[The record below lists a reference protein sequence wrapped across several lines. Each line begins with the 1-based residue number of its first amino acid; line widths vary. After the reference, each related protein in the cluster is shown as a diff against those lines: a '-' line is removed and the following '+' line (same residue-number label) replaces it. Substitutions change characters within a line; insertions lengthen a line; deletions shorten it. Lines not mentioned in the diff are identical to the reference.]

1 MRSNIIVADFSG
13 GGRKITAAALYQY
26 DFGQILQFSG
36 IDDLPAAYEVHFS
49 NDKDTGYTK
58 TQIGSENGVA
68 IPDEYFLTG
77 QPIYVW
83 LFLHAGET
91 DGETVYQVTIPI
103 NKRSRPADY
112 APTAVEQSAIT
123 QAIAALNVAVESA
136 EDAQEAAETAQ
147 GKAEDAQEGAE
158 SAQSKA
164 EEAQAAAEA
173 AKADVEANTLKAE
186 GYAVGQQNGSNVSP
200 DSPYYHNNAKY
211 YKEQAEAVEVA
222 AEQEIGAAKTAALSA
237 IFDAESVAESEID
250 TAKAAAITAVEA
262 AGSAQVQAVE
272 AAGATQ
278 TAAARAQAEA
288 AAASASSAGQAKS
301 AAETA
306 QGKAETAQ
314 GKAEDAQSAAE
325 TAAQSVSASAAQ
337 IAKNA
342 SDIERLNAGVDV
354 LFDFHKTSLTWGE
367 IVALIESGEMSEIF
381 PVASQIKDVWKNTS
395 DASVEF
401 PWDIVHYSQNG
412 DTWLKLHYAAPEAL
426 QFDAPE
432 AIYYFDGTEPAGTYH
447 IPIGSSYGTGW
458 VAGHSI
464 QFTLT
469 AAPDEGDQLF
479 IDCGTNY
486 ANDPADGRA
495 WRVYDA
501 GGTTVKQSGTTS
513 EGTGGTSLGTIGNV
527 NAHRTNGRLN
537 AISRVVYGY
546 ARWSQSAMRQYF
558 NSADVNWWTMKN
570 PWDRPPAQASTI
582 RGFLCGFSQD
592 FLDHLEETEVVTALN
607 TQEGFSETTETTL
620 DKIFLPSLE
629 QMYINP
635 QLAGVEGESWDYYKA
650 LAEEAGL
657 PGKFQ
662 QYQTYPILISYNAS
676 NTSSAVSVF
685 LRSCNRGYAYYE
697 WLVNYSGYVDT
708 YFAYSASRG
717 CPACKF
723 KKSVQS

>member
-1 MRSNIIVADFSG
+1 MATIVKDLGAVSAYAYAVEQGYTGTEEEFAELMASYATVAQSAAASA
-13 GGRKITAAALYQY
+13 TAAA
-26 DFGQILQFSG
+26 
-36 IDDLPAAYEVHFS
+36 
-49 NDKDTGYTK
+49 
-58 TQIGSENGVA
+58 
-68 IPDEYFLTG
+68 
-77 QPIYVW
+77 
-83 LFLHAGET
+83 
-91 DGETVYQVTIPI
+91 
-103 NKRSRPADY
+103 
-112 APTAVEQSAIT
+112 QSAT
-123 QAIAALNVAVESA
+123 AAAGSA
-136 EDAQEAAETAQ
+136 SSASGSAATATTKASEAASSASSASGSASTASAKASEAATSATNAGTSASAAAGSASTASTAATSATNAKTAAETAQ
-147 GKAEDAQEGAE
+147 
-158 SAQSKA
+158 
-164 EEAQAAAEA
+164 
-173 AKADVEANTLKAE
+173 T
-186 GYAVGQQNGSNVSP
+186 
-200 DSPYYHNNAKY
+200 
-211 YKEQAEAVEVA
+211 
-222 AEQEIGAAKTAALSA
+222 
-237 IFDAESVAESEID
+237 
-250 TAKAAAITAVEA
+250 
-262 AGSAQVQAVE
+262 
-272 AAGATQ
+272 
-278 TAAARAQAEA
+278 
-288 AAASASSAGQAKS
+288 

-367 IVALIESGEMSEIF
+367 IVALIEGGEMSEIF

-395 DASVEF
+395 DSSVEF

-432 AIYYFDGTEPAGTYH
+432 AAYYFDGTEPAGTYH
-447 IPIGSSYGTGW
+447 IPIGSAYGTGW
-458 VAGHSI
+458 VVGHSI

-558 NSADVNWWTMKN
+558 NSAEVSWWTMKN

-607 TQEGFSETTETTL
+607 TQEGFAEATETTL

-676 NTSSAVSVF
+676 NTSSAVIVF
-685 LRSCNRGYAYYE
+685 LRSCYRGSAYNE
-697 WLVNYSGYVDT
+697 WFVYTSGNVST
-708 YFAYSASRG
+708 SNANNASRG

>member
-1 MRSNIIVADFSG
+1 MSKYLGDVS
-13 GGRKITAAALYQY
+13 
-26 DFGQILQFSG
+26 
-36 IDDLPAAYEVHFS
+36 AYAYAVS
-49 NDKDTGYTK
+49 QGYTG
-58 TQIGSENGVA
+58 TEEEFAELMASYATVA
-68 IPDEYFLTG
+68 
-77 QPIYVW
+77 
-83 LFLHAGET
+83 
-91 DGETVYQVTIPI
+91 
-103 NKRSRPADY
+103 
-112 APTAVEQSAIT
+112 
-123 QAIAALNVAVESA
+123 
-136 EDAQEAAETAQ
+136 
-147 GKAEDAQEGAE
+147 
-158 SAQSKA
+158 
-164 EEAQAAAEA
+164 
-173 AKADVEANTLKAE
+173 
-186 GYAVGQQNGSNVSP
+186 QN
-200 DSPYYHNNAKY
+200 
-211 YKEQAEAVEVA
+211 
-222 AEQEIGAAKTAALSA
+222 
-237 IFDAESVAESEID
+237 
-250 TAKAAAITAVEA
+250 
-262 AGSAQVQAVE
+262 
-272 AAGATQ
+272 
-278 TAAARAQAEA
+278 
-288 AAASASSAGQAKS
+288 AAASASAAAQSATAAAGSASSASGSAETATTKASEAASSASTASGAASTATTKASEAATSAINAGNSATAAAGSASTASTAATTATGAKS
-301 AAETA
+301 AAQAA
-306 QGKAETAQ
+306 QT
-314 GKAEDAQSAAE
+314 AAE

-337 IAKNA
+337 ISKNA

-367 IVALIESGEMSEIF
+367 IVALIEGGEMSEIF

-395 DASVEF
+395 DASMEF

-432 AIYYFDGTEPAGTYH
+432 AIYYFDGTEAAGTYH

-458 VAGHSI
+458 VVGHSI

-558 NSADVNWWTMKN
+558 NSAEVSWWTMKN

-629 QMYINP
+629 QMYIAP

-650 LAEEAGL
+650 LAVEAGL

-662 QYQTYPILISYNAS
+662 QYQTYPILITYNAQ
-676 NTSSAVSVF
+676 NTSSAVYVF
-685 LRSCNRGYAYYE
+685 LRSCNRGNASNE
-697 WLVNYSGYVDT
+697 WYVNTSGYVST
-708 YFAYSASRG
+708 NYACIAVRG

>member
-1 MRSNIIVADFSG
+1 MSKYLGDVS
-13 GGRKITAAALYQY
+13 
-26 DFGQILQFSG
+26 
-36 IDDLPAAYEVHFS
+36 AYAYAVS
-49 NDKDTGYTK
+49 QGYTG
-58 TQIGSENGVA
+58 TEEEFAELMASYATVA
-68 IPDEYFLTG
+68 
-77 QPIYVW
+77 
-83 LFLHAGET
+83 
-91 DGETVYQVTIPI
+91 
-103 NKRSRPADY
+103 
-112 APTAVEQSAIT
+112 
-123 QAIAALNVAVESA
+123 
-136 EDAQEAAETAQ
+136 
-147 GKAEDAQEGAE
+147 
-158 SAQSKA
+158 
-164 EEAQAAAEA
+164 
-173 AKADVEANTLKAE
+173 
-186 GYAVGQQNGSNVSP
+186 QN
-200 DSPYYHNNAKY
+200 
-211 YKEQAEAVEVA
+211 
-222 AEQEIGAAKTAALSA
+222 
-237 IFDAESVAESEID
+237 
-250 TAKAAAITAVEA
+250 
-262 AGSAQVQAVE
+262 
-272 AAGATQ
+272 
-278 TAAARAQAEA
+278 
-288 AAASASSAGQAKS
+288 AAASASAAAQSATAAAGSASSASGSAETATTKASEAASSASTASGAASTATTKASEAATSATNAGNSATAAAGSASTASTAATTATGAKS
-301 AAETA
+301 AAQAAQTAAETA

-314 GKAEDAQSAAE
+314 GKAEDAQGAAE

-367 IVALIESGEMSEIF
+367 IVALIEGGEMSEIS

-447 IPIGSSYGTGW
+447 IPIGSAYGTGW
-458 VAGHSI
+458 VVGHSI

-479 IDCGTNY
+479 IDCGTNN
-486 ANDPADGRA
+486 ANDPADGRT

-558 NSADVNWWTMKN
+558 NSAEVSWWTMKN

-607 TQEGFSETTETTL
+607 TQEGFAETTETTL

-635 QLAGVEGESWDYYKA
+635 QLAGVEGESWDYYKD
-650 LAEEAGL
+650 LAAEAGL
-657 PGKFQ
+657 SGKFQ
-662 QYQTYPILISYNAS
+662 TGQTYPILITYNAQ
-676 NTSSAVSVF
+676 NTSSAVGVF
-685 LRSCNRGYAYYE
+685 LRSCGRGYANYE
-697 WLVNYSGYVDT
+697 WVVITSGYVGNSI
-708 YFAYSASRG
+708 AYYALRG

>member
-1 MRSNIIVADFSG
+1 MATIVKNLGPVTAYGYAKEQGYTGTEEEFAELMASYATVAEEAAESAAAAAQSATEAATSETNAG
-13 GGRKITAAALYQY
+13 ASATAAA
-26 DFGQILQFSG
+26 GSASSASSSAG
-36 IDDLPAAYEVHFS
+36 TATTKAAE
-49 NDKDTGYTK
+49 
-58 TQIGSENGVA
+58 
-68 IPDEYFLTG
+68 
-77 QPIYVW
+77 
-83 LFLHAGET
+83 
-91 DGETVYQVTIPI
+91 
-103 NKRSRPADY
+103 AD
-112 APTAVEQSAIT
+112 QSAT
-123 QAIAALNVAVESA
+123 AASGSA
-136 EDAQEAAETAQ
+136 TAAAGSASTAST
-147 GKAEDAQEGAE
+147 AAT
-158 SAQSKA
+158 SATNAKT
-164 EEAQAAAEA
+164 AAEA
-173 AKADVEANTLKAE
+173 A
-186 GYAVGQQNGSNVSP
+186 
-200 DSPYYHNNAKY
+200 
-211 YKEQAEAVEVA
+211 
-222 AEQEIGAAKTAALSA
+222 
-237 IFDAESVAESEID
+237 
-250 TAKAAAITAVEA
+250 
-262 AGSAQVQAVE
+262 
-272 AAGATQ
+272 Q
-278 TAAARAQAEA
+278 T
-288 AAASASSAGQAKS
+288 

-325 TAAQSVSASAAQ
+325 TAAQSVSASASQ
-337 IAKNA
+337 IAQNA
-342 SDIERLNAGVDV
+342 SDISDLRDAVAVTFSASDSVDAGDYVFYSGNLYRCIANHTGAWNAAHFEKVEVGGELERLNAGIDV

-381 PVASQIKDVWKNTS
+381 PVASQIKDTWKNTS
-395 DASVEF
+395 DTSVEF
-401 PWDIVHYSQNG
+401 PWDVVHYSANG

-447 IPIGSSYGTGW
+447 IPIGSSYGKGW
-458 VAGHSI
+458 VVGHSI

-479 IDCGTNY
+479 IDCGTNN
-486 ANDPADGRA
+486 ANDPADGRT

-527 NAHRTNGRLN
+527 NAHRTNGRLC

-558 NSADVNWWTMKN
+558 NSADVNWWIMKN

-607 TQEGFSETTETTL
+607 TQEGFAEATETTL

-650 LAEEAGL
+650 LAVEAGL

-662 QYQTYPILISYNAS
+662 QHQTHPILISYNAS

-685 LRSCNRGYAYYE
+685 LRSCTRGNATYGWYVNTNGTVDSYGTAYY
-697 WLVNYSGYVDT
+697 
-708 YFAYSASRG
+708 AIRG

>member
-1 MRSNIIVADFSG
+1 MSKYLGDVS
-13 GGRKITAAALYQY
+13 
-26 DFGQILQFSG
+26 
-36 IDDLPAAYEVHFS
+36 AYAYAVS
-49 NDKDTGYTK
+49 QGYTG
-58 TQIGSENGVA
+58 TEEEFAELMASYATVA
-68 IPDEYFLTG
+68 
-77 QPIYVW
+77 
-83 LFLHAGET
+83 
-91 DGETVYQVTIPI
+91 
-103 NKRSRPADY
+103 
-112 APTAVEQSAIT
+112 
-123 QAIAALNVAVESA
+123 
-136 EDAQEAAETAQ
+136 
-147 GKAEDAQEGAE
+147 
-158 SAQSKA
+158 
-164 EEAQAAAEA
+164 
-173 AKADVEANTLKAE
+173 
-186 GYAVGQQNGSNVSP
+186 QN
-200 DSPYYHNNAKY
+200 
-211 YKEQAEAVEVA
+211 
-222 AEQEIGAAKTAALSA
+222 
-237 IFDAESVAESEID
+237 
-250 TAKAAAITAVEA
+250 
-262 AGSAQVQAVE
+262 
-272 AAGATQ
+272 
-278 TAAARAQAEA
+278 
-288 AAASASSAGQAKS
+288 AAASASAAAQSATAAAGSASSASGSAETATTKASEAASSASTASGAASTATTKASEAATSATNAGNSATAAAGSASTASTAATTATGAKS
-301 AAETA
+301 AAQAAQTAAETA

-314 GKAEDAQSAAE
+314 GKAEDAQGAAE

-367 IVALIESGEMSEIF
+367 IVALIEGGEMSEIS

-447 IPIGSSYGTGW
+447 IPIGSAYGTGW
-458 VAGHSI
+458 VVGHSI

-479 IDCGTNY
+479 IDCGTNN
-486 ANDPADGRA
+486 ANDPADGRT

-558 NSADVNWWTMKN
+558 NSAEVSWWTMKN

-607 TQEGFSETTETTL
+607 TQEGFAETTETTL

-635 QLAGVEGESWDYYKA
+635 QLAGVEGESWDYYKD
-650 LAEEAGL
+650 LAAEAGL
-657 PGKFQ
+657 SGKFQ
-662 QYQTYPILISYNAS
+662 TGQTYPILITYNAQ
-676 NTSSAVSVF
+676 NTSSAVNVF
-685 LRSCNRGYAYYE
+685 LRSCSRGVASYE
-697 WLVNYSGYVDT
+697 WVVNTSGYVGNSN
-708 YFAYSASRG
+708 AYYALRG

>member
-1 MRSNIIVADFSG
+1 MSKYLGDVSAYAYAVSQGYTGTEEEFAELMASYATVAQNAAASASAAAQSA
-13 GGRKITAAALYQY
+13 TAAA
-26 DFGQILQFSG
+26 GSASSASG
-36 IDDLPAAYEVHFS
+36 
-49 NDKDTGYTK
+49 
-58 TQIGSENGVA
+58 
-68 IPDEYFLTG
+68 
-77 QPIYVW
+77 
-83 LFLHAGET
+83 
-91 DGETVYQVTIPI
+91 
-103 NKRSRPADY
+103 
-112 APTAVEQSAIT
+112 
-123 QAIAALNVAVESA
+123 SA
-136 EDAQEAAETAQ
+136 ETATTKASEAASSASTASGAASTATTKASEAATSATNAGNSATAAAGSASTASTAATSATNAKAAAETAQ
-147 GKAEDAQEGAE
+147 
-158 SAQSKA
+158 
-164 EEAQAAAEA
+164 
-173 AKADVEANTLKAE
+173 T
-186 GYAVGQQNGSNVSP
+186 
-200 DSPYYHNNAKY
+200 
-211 YKEQAEAVEVA
+211 
-222 AEQEIGAAKTAALSA
+222 
-237 IFDAESVAESEID
+237 
-250 TAKAAAITAVEA
+250 
-262 AGSAQVQAVE
+262 
-272 AAGATQ
+272 
-278 TAAARAQAEA
+278 
-288 AAASASSAGQAKS
+288 

-314 GKAEDAQSAAE
+314 GKAEDAQEAAE

-367 IVALIESGEMSEIF
+367 IVALIEGGEMSEIF

-395 DASVEF
+395 DASMEF

-412 DTWLKLHYAAPEAL
+412 DTWLKLHYAAPEPL

-432 AIYYFDGTEPAGTYH
+432 SIYYFDGTEVAGTYH
-447 IPIGSSYGTGW
+447 IDIGSAFGTGW
-458 VAGHSI
+458 VVGHSI

-479 IDCGTNY
+479 IDCRTND

-527 NAHRTNGRLN
+527 NAHRTNGRLC

-558 NSADVNWWTMKN
+558 NSAEVNWWTMKN

-629 QMYINP
+629 QMYIAP

-657 PGKFQ
+657 SGKFQ
-662 QYQTYPILISYNAS
+662 TGQIYPILIFYNAS
-676 NTSSAVSVF
+676 NTSSAVVVF
-685 LRSCNRGYAYYE
+685 LRSCNRGYATNE
-697 WLVNYSGYVDT
+697 WIVTTSGTVNGNYGAS
-708 YFAYSASRG
+708 SAIRG

>member
-1 MRSNIIVADFSG
+1 MATIV
-13 GGRKITAAALYQY
+13 K
-26 DFGQILQFSG
+26 
-36 IDDLPAAYEVHFS
+36 DLGAVSAYA
-49 NDKDTGYTK
+49 Y
-58 TQIGSENGVA
+58 
-68 IPDEYFLTG
+68 
-77 QPIYVW
+77 
-83 LFLHAGET
+83 
-91 DGETVYQVTIPI
+91 
-103 NKRSRPADY
+103 
-112 APTAVEQSAIT
+112 AVEQGYTGTEEEFAELMASYAT
-123 QAIAALNVAVESA
+123 VA
-136 EDAQEAAETAQ
+136 
-147 GKAEDAQEGAE
+147 
-158 SAQSKA
+158 
-164 EEAQAAAEA
+164 
-173 AKADVEANTLKAE
+173 
-186 GYAVGQQNGSNVSP
+186 QN
-200 DSPYYHNNAKY
+200 
-211 YKEQAEAVEVA
+211 
-222 AEQEIGAAKTAALSA
+222 
-237 IFDAESVAESEID
+237 
-250 TAKAAAITAVEA
+250 
-262 AGSAQVQAVE
+262 
-272 AAGATQ
+272 
-278 TAAARAQAEA
+278 
-288 AAASASSAGQAKS
+288 AAASASAAAQSATAAAGSASSASGSAETATTKASEAASSASTASGAASTATTKASEAATSATNAGNSATAAAGSASTASTAATTATGAKS
-301 AAETA
+301 AAQAAQTAAETA

-314 GKAEDAQSAAE
+314 GKAEDAQGAAE

-367 IVALIESGEMSEIF
+367 IVALIEGGEMSEIF

-401 PWDIVHYSQNG
+401 PWDVVHYSANG

-426 QFDAPE
+426 PFDAPE
-432 AIYYFDGTEPAGTYH
+432 AISYFDGTEPAGTYH
-447 IPIGSSYGTGW
+447 ILIGSSYGTGW

-558 NSADVNWWTMKN
+558 NSAEVSWWTMKN

-592 FLDHLEETEVVTALN
+592 FLDHLEETEVATALN
-607 TQEGFSETTETTL
+607 TQEGFAETTETTL

-650 LAEEAGL
+650 LAVEAGL

-662 QYQTYPILISYNAS
+662 QSQTYPILISYNAS
-676 NTSSAVSVF
+676 NTSSAVYVF
-685 LRSCNRGYAYYE
+685 LRSCSRGYATYE
-697 WLVNYSGYVDT
+697 WIVYGSGYVSST
-708 YFAYSASRG
+708 NAYLAYRG

>member
-1 MRSNIIVADFSG
+1 MSKYLGDVS
-13 GGRKITAAALYQY
+13 
-26 DFGQILQFSG
+26 
-36 IDDLPAAYEVHFS
+36 AYAYAVS
-49 NDKDTGYTK
+49 QGYTG
-58 TQIGSENGVA
+58 TEEEFAELMASYATVA
-68 IPDEYFLTG
+68 
-77 QPIYVW
+77 
-83 LFLHAGET
+83 
-91 DGETVYQVTIPI
+91 
-103 NKRSRPADY
+103 
-112 APTAVEQSAIT
+112 
-123 QAIAALNVAVESA
+123 
-136 EDAQEAAETAQ
+136 
-147 GKAEDAQEGAE
+147 
-158 SAQSKA
+158 
-164 EEAQAAAEA
+164 
-173 AKADVEANTLKAE
+173 
-186 GYAVGQQNGSNVSP
+186 QN
-200 DSPYYHNNAKY
+200 
-211 YKEQAEAVEVA
+211 
-222 AEQEIGAAKTAALSA
+222 
-237 IFDAESVAESEID
+237 
-250 TAKAAAITAVEA
+250 
-262 AGSAQVQAVE
+262 
-272 AAGATQ
+272 
-278 TAAARAQAEA
+278 
-288 AAASASSAGQAKS
+288 AAASASAAAQSATAAAGSASSASGSAETATTKASEAASSASTASGAASTATTKASEAATSATNAGNSATAAAGSASTASTAATTATGAKS
-301 AAETA
+301 AAQAAQTAAETA

-314 GKAEDAQSAAE
+314 GKAEDAQGAAE

-367 IVALIESGEMSEIF
+367 IVALIEGGEMSEIS

-447 IPIGSSYGTGW
+447 IPIGSAYGTGW
-458 VAGHSI
+458 VVGHSI

-479 IDCGTNY
+479 IDCGTNN
-486 ANDPADGRA
+486 ANDPADGRT

-558 NSADVNWWTMKN
+558 NSAEVSWWTMKN

-607 TQEGFSETTETTL
+607 TQEGFAETTETTL

-635 QLAGVEGESWDYYKA
+635 QLAGVEGESWDYYKD
-650 LAEEAGL
+650 LAAEAGL
-657 PGKFQ
+657 SGKFQ
-662 QYQTYPILISYNAS
+662 TGQTYPILITYNAQ
-676 NTSSAVSVF
+676 NTSSAVNVF
-685 LRSCNRGYAYYE
+685 LRSCSRGNASYE
-697 WLVNYSGYVDT
+697 WVVNTSGYVGT
-708 YFAYSASRG
+708 SNAYNALRG

>member
-1 MRSNIIVADFSG
+1 MSKYLGDVS
-13 GGRKITAAALYQY
+13 
-26 DFGQILQFSG
+26 
-36 IDDLPAAYEVHFS
+36 AYAYAVS
-49 NDKDTGYTK
+49 QGYTG
-58 TQIGSENGVA
+58 TEEEFAELMASYATVA
-68 IPDEYFLTG
+68 
-77 QPIYVW
+77 
-83 LFLHAGET
+83 
-91 DGETVYQVTIPI
+91 
-103 NKRSRPADY
+103 
-112 APTAVEQSAIT
+112 
-123 QAIAALNVAVESA
+123 
-136 EDAQEAAETAQ
+136 
-147 GKAEDAQEGAE
+147 
-158 SAQSKA
+158 
-164 EEAQAAAEA
+164 
-173 AKADVEANTLKAE
+173 
-186 GYAVGQQNGSNVSP
+186 QN
-200 DSPYYHNNAKY
+200 
-211 YKEQAEAVEVA
+211 
-222 AEQEIGAAKTAALSA
+222 
-237 IFDAESVAESEID
+237 
-250 TAKAAAITAVEA
+250 
-262 AGSAQVQAVE
+262 
-272 AAGATQ
+272 
-278 TAAARAQAEA
+278 
-288 AAASASSAGQAKS
+288 AAASASAAAQSATAAAGSASSASGSAETATTKASEAASSASTASGAASTATTKASEAATSATNAGNSATAAAGSASTASTAATTATGAKS
-301 AAETA
+301 AAQAAQTAAETA

-314 GKAEDAQSAAE
+314 GKAEDAQGAAE

-367 IVALIESGEMSEIF
+367 IVALIEGGEMSEIF

-447 IPIGSSYGTGW
+447 IPIGSAYGTGW
-458 VAGHSI
+458 VVGHSI

-479 IDCGTNY
+479 IDCGTNN

-527 NAHRTNGRLN
+527 NAHRTNGRLC

-558 NSADVNWWTMKN
+558 NSADVNWWIMKN

-607 TQEGFSETTETTL
+607 TQEGFAEATETTL

-650 LAEEAGL
+650 LAVEAGL
-657 PGKFQ
+657 PGQFQ

-676 NTSSAVSVF
+676 NTSSAVYVF
-685 LRSCNRGYAYYE
+685 LRSCDRGYAANE
-697 WLVNYSGYVDT
+697 WLVYTSGYVNNVT
-708 YFAYSASRG
+708 ANLASRG

>member
-1 MRSNIIVADFSG
+1 MTNIIEAAFSG
-13 GGRKITAAALYQY
+13 GTISRTKQAYQY
-26 DFGQILQFSG
+26 DYGQILKFTG
-36 IDDLPAAYEVHFS
+36 LELPQAYEVHFANS
-49 NDKDTGYTK
+49 EKGNSV
-58 TQIGSENGVA
+58 TQIGDSDGVA
-68 IPDEYFLTG
+68 IPDSMFQSG
-77 QPIYVW
+77 AFIYAWV
-83 LFLHAGET
+83 FLHTGNS
-91 DGETVYQVTIPI
+91 DGETEYKVTIPI
-103 NKRSRPADY
+103 IKRAK
-112 APTAVEQSAIT
+112 PTNATPTPVQQDAIT
-123 QAIAALNVAVESA
+123 EAIAALNAAVEQTGEDVSDAAASA
-136 EDAQEAAETAQ
+136 AAALASE
-147 GKAEDAQEGAE
+147 
-158 SAQSKA
+158 
-164 EEAQAAAEA
+164 QAAAA
-173 AKADVEANTLKAE
+173 
-186 GYAVGQQNGSNVSP
+186 S
-200 DSPYYHNNAKY
+200 
-211 YKEQAEAVEVA
+211 EVN
-222 AEQEIGAAKTAALSA
+222 
-237 IFDAESVAESEID
+237 
-250 TAKAAAITAVEA
+250 AAASESAAAASEVNAAASESAAASNAAAAATSASAAAQSATAA
-262 AGSAQVQAVE
+262 AGSASSASGSAETATTKASE
-272 AAGATQ
+272 AASSASTASGAASTATTKASEAATSATNAGNSA
-278 TAAARAQAEA
+278 TAAAGSASTASTAATTATGAKSAAQAA
-288 AAASASSAGQAKS
+288 QT

-314 GKAEDAQSAAE
+314 GKAEDAQGAAE

-367 IVALIESGEMSEIF
+367 IVALIEGGEMSEIF

-401 PWDIVHYSQNG
+401 PWDVVHYSENG
-412 DTWLKLHYAAPEAL
+412 DTWLKLHYAAPETL

-447 IPIGSSYGTGW
+447 IPIGSAYGTGW
-458 VAGHSI
+458 VVGHSI

-479 IDCGTNY
+479 IDCGTNNG
-486 ANDPADGRA
+486 NDPADGRA

-527 NAHRTNGRLN
+527 NAHRTNGRLC

-546 ARWSQSAMRQYF
+546 ARWSQSAMRQYL
-558 NSADVNWWTMKN
+558 NSADVNWWIMKN

-607 TQEGFSETTETTL
+607 THDGFAEATETTL

-635 QLAGVEGESWDYYKA
+635 QLAGVEGESWDYYKE

-662 QYQTYPILISYNAS
+662 TGQTYPILITYNAS
-676 NTSSAVSVF
+676 NTSSAVTVV
-685 LRSCNRGYAYYE
+685 LRSCPRG
-697 WLVNYSGYVDT
+697 V
-708 YFAYSASRG
+708 AYSEWSVTTSGGVGGTGAGTASRG

-723 KKSVQS
+723 KKSAQS